1 MKTNPIISVIMPVYN
16 AQTYLRECI
25 DSVLN
30 QRFSD
35 FEFIIIDDCCT
46 DNTVTIISS
55 YTDARIKIFKNETNL
70 GLTKS
75 LNRAI
80 ELAQGKYIARMD
92 ADDICLPARFEKQFQ
107 LLEANPQ
114 IGLCGTWYE
123 NFGDRIG
130 TAKYNTTHNEI
141 VFGLLYQSQFCHPT
155 VMLRKEILDK
165 HHLRYDTEFTTAQ
178 DYELWSRMAHVC
190 ETANVP
196 EILLRYRF
204 HTESV
209 SSKKKEQQLQNRNK
223 IIANQFAKMGVAI
236 SNEEIE
242 LFTRFCHSKFDF
254 AVEEI
259 NRLEIFLVKAIAANN
274 ISGFLKKELFADF
287 VEEKWFHVCYNSTTL
302 GTQRYNKYYQSK
314 LVSEKKRGWLIRL
327 KFRLRSLM

>member
-1 MKTNPIISVIMPVYN
+1 MKTNPTISVIMPVYN

-30 QRFSD
+30 QTFAD

-46 DNTVTIISS
+46 DSTATILSS
-55 YTDARIKIFKNETNL
+55 YNDARIKIFKNETNL

-92 ADDICLPARFEKQFQ
+92 ADDICLPTRFEKQFQ
-107 LLEANPQ
+107 LLEAKPQ

-123 NFGDRIG
+123 NFGDRNGI
-130 TAKYNTTHNEI
+130 ARYNTTHNEI
-141 VFGLLYQSQFCHPT
+141 VLGLLYQSQFCHPT
-155 VMLRKEILDK
+155 VMMRKEILDK

-178 DYELWSRMAHVC
+178 DYELWSRIAHVC
-190 ETANVP
+190 ETANVADV
-196 EILLRYRF
+196 LLRYRF
-204 HTESV
+204 HAESV

-223 IIANQFAKMGVAI
+223 IIANQFAKMGAPI
-236 SNEEIE
+236 SDKQIE
-242 LFTRFCHSKFDF
+242 SFTRFCHSKFDF

-259 NRLEIFLVKAIAANN
+259 NQLEIFLVKAIAANN
-274 ISGFLKKELFADF
+274 TSGFLKRELFADF
-287 VEEKWFHVCYNSTTL
+287 VEEKWFHLCYNSTSL
-302 GTQRYNKYYQSK
+302 GTQRYCKYYESK
-314 LVSEKKRGWLIRL
+314 LVSVKKSDWLARV
-327 KFRLRSLM
+327 KFRLRSMM

>member
-1 MKTNPIISVIMPVYN
+1 MKTNTAISVIMPVYN

-30 QRFSD
+30 QTFAD
-35 FEFIIIDDCCT
+35 FEFIIIDDCCI
-46 DNTVTIISS
+46 DGTIAILAS
-55 YTDARIKIFKNETNL
+55 YNDARIKIFKNETNL

-92 ADDICLPARFEKQFQ
+92 ADDICLPARFEKQFL

-123 NFGDRIG
+123 NFGDKTG

-141 VFGLLYQSQFCHPT
+141 VLGLLYQSQFCHPT
-155 VMLRKEILDK
+155 VMMRKEILDR
-165 HHLRYDTEFTTAQ
+165 HHLRYDTAFTTAQ

-190 ETANVP
+190 ETANVD
-196 EILLRYRF
+196 EVLLRYRF
-204 HTESV
+204 HAESV

-223 IIANQFAKMGVAI
+223 IIANQFAKMGAPI
-236 SNEEIE
+236 SDEQIE

-259 NRLEIFLVKAIAANN
+259 NQLEIFLVKAIAANN
-274 ISGFLKKELFADF
+274 TSGFLKRELFADF
-287 VEEKWFHVCYNSTTL
+287 VEEKWFHLCYNSTSL
-302 GTQRYNKYYQSK
+302 GTQRYSKYYESK
-314 LVSEKKRGWLIRL
+314 LVSVKKSAWLTRA
-327 KFRLRSLM
+327 KFRVRSIM